1 MYKTVYVPV
10 DNSDHSNRA
19 VQTSL
24 AIGKAFE
31 SKLVGCHVYAAKM
44 HDYRFKQMEFTLPE
58 EYLEENELHRQRK
71 IHDSL
76 ITMGLE
82 LISDCYL
89 TDMDK
94 LAQSAGLDFEPKMM
108 DGKHS
113 TELIK
118 DIEES
123 EYDLVVLGA
132 LGIGRTRDAQIGSVC
147 QRITREVERDV
158 WVVKH
163 LPEKGEEER
172 DTILVGVD
180 GSPESFGALLTA
192 IDLAKNLGKK
202 IELISVY
209 DPYLHYAVFK
219 GIVEVLTDKAAKVFR
234 FEEQNQLH
242 EEIID
247 TGLAEIY
254 QSHLNVAE
262 SMAREA
268 GVEANK
274 TLLDGKA
281 FQKVLDHARKIQPY
295 LLVLGRIGV
304 HSAEED
310 GGMGSNTENLLR
322 LCPCDILLTNRRET
336 PELDL
341 QAEESIHWTP
351 ESEERMTRVPEQVS
365 GIARTA
371 ILRLALEKGH
381 SVVTS
386 DLVTEAME
394 RFMPKASQ
402 SATHKLA
409 EAVAFERAKR
419 QSSWVCRQCT
429 AVALVEEPAKCSMCG
444 AKDFEVLAPEL
455 IDEIAAAEG
464 GAEEETTYDGRKLR
478 WTNESRK
485 ALRSLGDNYQRRRA
499 KARIEKSAR
508 SKRLDTVTL
517 EFARRFVE
525 EEAGVLYRPAEGD
538 EGMNA
543 GDKHR
548 AAEEVVEAASLQITE
563 DDELKMLARDK
574 KGNPLLSRWDW
585 DEKAIER
592 VLRVPSGFMR
602 DRTQSRIEELATE
615 QEVVSIDL
623 DLVEAGIKV
632 GLSMMEDMLKAQAT
646 VAPGTQRP
654 EMAESPVEAA
664 APEAPVVPEA
674 AAAPVAQVTA
684 DAVPAGVCPM
694 AAARAKEAALAEA
707 AALEAATLQTEA
719 AEDRADHA
727 SKSGGYVV
735 GNNGADASDPTL
747 NEISVLT
754 EMQKRRDE
762 VAPEGAA

>member
-1 MYKTVYVPV
+1 MYKSIYVPV

-19 VQTSL
+19 VSMSL
-24 AIGKAFE
+24 ELGKAFD
-31 SKLVGCHVYAAKM
+31 SKLVGSHVYAAKM

-89 TDMDK
+89 TDMGK
-94 LAQSAGLDFEPKMM
+94 MAEASGLTFEPKMM

-118 DIEES
+118 DIEAE

-147 QRITREVERDV
+147 QRVTREVDRDV

-163 LPEKGEEER
+163 LPKKGEAER

-192 IDLAKNLGKK
+192 IDLAEKLGKK
-202 IELISVY
+202 LELISVY

-262 SMAREA
+262 AMARDK
-268 GVEANK
+268 GVEVNK

-281 FQKVLDHARKIQPY
+281 FQKVLDHARKVEPY
-295 LLVLGRIGV
+295 LLVIGRVGV
-304 HSAEED
+304 HTAEED
-310 GGMGSNTENLLR
+310 GGLGSNTENLLR
-322 LCPCDILLTNRRET
+322 LAPCDILLTNRRVT

-341 QAEESIHWTP
+341 RAEESIHWTP
-351 ESEERMTRVPEQVS
+351 ESEERMTRVPEQVK

-371 ILRLALEKGH
+371 ILRLALEQGH

-402 SATHKLA
+402 KATTKLA
-409 EAVAFERAKR
+409 EALAFDKAKR
-419 QSSWVCRQCT
+419 DSVAACQKCGT
-429 AVALVEEPAKCSMCG
+429 VALIPDPVKCTMCG
-444 AKDFEVLAPEL
+444 ATEFDTVTPEMV
-455 IDEIAAAEG
+455 DAMAEAEG
-464 GAEEETTYDGRKLR
+464 GTEEETTYDGRKLR
-478 WTNESRK
+478 WSQEARK
-485 ALRSLGDNYQRRRA
+485 ALRSLGDSYQRRRA

-508 SKRLDTVTL
+508 SKRLDTITL
-517 EFARRFVE
+517 EFAQRFVE

-538 EGMNA
+538 EALSA
-543 GDKHR
+543 GEKR
-548 AAEEVVEAASLQITE
+548 RLAAENSDKPSEAVTVSMPEVEA
-563 DDELKMLARDK
+563 DEESGLKILARDAK
-574 KGNPLLSRWDW
+574 KNPLLSRLDW
-585 DEKAIER
+585 TENAIER
-592 VLRVPSGFMR
+592 VLRVPAGFMR
-602 DRTQSRIEELATE
+602 DRTQGRIEEVAAERGVEKVDLA
-615 QEVVSIDL
+615 
-623 DLVEAGIKV
+623 LVEEGIKI
-632 GLSMMEDMLKAQAT
+632 GLKMMEEMIGSYGGGKA
-646 VAPGTQRP
+646 P
-654 EMAESPVEAA
+654 EAGKSAEEAKPQAA
-664 APEAPVVPEA
+664 APANGNGESVEEDCPVPHE
-674 AAAPVAQVTA
+674 
-684 DAVPAGVCPM
+684 
-694 AAARAKEAALAEA
+694 E
-707 AALEAATLQTEA
+707 
-719 AEDRADHA
+719 RADHA
-727 SKSGGYVV
+727 SKSGRYVT
-735 GNNGADASDPTL
+735 GNNGDVDSRPAL
-747 NEISVLT
+747 NEVSVLS
-754 EMQKRRDE
+754 EMEKRRAETVDGSKS
-762 VAPEGAA
+762 A

>member
-1 MYKTVYVPV
+1 MYQTIYVPV

-19 VQTSL
+19 VSTSL
-24 AIGKAFE
+24 ALGKAFE

-89 TDMDK
+89 TDMGK
-94 LAQSAGLDFEPKMM
+94 MAEAQGLDFEPKMM

-118 DIEES
+118 DIGES
-123 EYDLVVLGA
+123 QYDLVVLGA
-132 LGIGRTRDAQIGSVC
+132 VGIGRTRDSQIGSVC

-172 DTILVGVD
+172 DSILVGVD
-180 GSPESFGALLTA
+180 GSPESFGALMTA
-192 IDLAKNLGKK
+192 IDLASKLGKK
-202 IELISVY
+202 VELISVY

-219 GIVEVLTDKAAKVFR
+219 GIVEVLTEQAAKVFR

-262 SMAREA
+262 QMAREA
-268 GVEANK
+268 GVQVEK

-281 FQKVLDHARKIQPY
+281 FQKVLDHARKVKPY
-295 LLVLGRIGV
+295 LLVIGRVGV
-304 HSAEED
+304 HTAEED
-310 GGMGSNTENLLR
+310 GGLGSNTENLLR
-322 LCPCDILLTNRRET
+322 LAPCDILLTNRRET

-341 QAEESIHWTP
+341 RAEESIHWTP
-351 ESEERMTRVPEQVS
+351 ESEERMTRVPEQVK

-386 DLVTEAME
+386 DLVTEAMA

-402 SATHKLA
+402 GATNKLA
-409 EAVAFERAKR
+409 EALAYDRAKR
-419 QSSWVCRQCT
+419 QGSSACKQCGT
-429 AVALVEEPAKCSMCG
+429 VALVADAVKCTMCG
-444 AKDFEVLAPEL
+444 ATEFETLTPEML
-455 IDEIAAAEG
+455 DQIAAAEG
-464 GAEEETTYDGRKLR
+464 GTEEETTYDGRKLR
-478 WTNESRK
+478 WTQEARK
-485 ALRSLGDNYQRRRA
+485 ALRTLGDSYQRRRA

-508 SKRLDTVTL
+508 SQKVDTITL
-517 EFARRFVE
+517 ELSKRFIE
-525 EEAGVLYRPAEGD
+525 EETGVLYRAAEGD

-543 GDKHR
+543 ADKHR
-548 AAEEVVEAASLQITE
+548 AAEEAATAAEASEEEAS
-563 DDELKMLARDK
+563 ELRILARDK
-574 KGNPLLSRWDW
+574 KNNPLLSRLDW
-585 DEKAIER
+585 SENAIER

-602 DRTQSRIEELATE
+602 DRTQGRIEELANE
-615 QEVVSIDL
+615 RGLAGVDL
-623 DLVEAGIKV
+623 ELVEEGIQM
-632 GLSMMEDMLKAQAT
+632 GLDMMKQMIEAQNQMTAT
-646 VAPGTQRP
+646 PKPSRM
-654 EMAESPVEAA
+654 EVE
-664 APEAPVVPEA
+664 E
-674 AAAPVAQVTA
+674 Q
-684 DAVPAGVCPM
+684 M
-694 AAARAKEAALAEA
+694 AAAQSDVVA
-707 AALEAATLQTEA
+707 AADSTEA
-719 AEDRADHA
+719 KVCPVAHDQHAAEQATAAETAAAETTAAKTADHA
-727 SKSGGYVV
+727 SKSGGYVA
-735 GNNGADASDPTL
+735 GNNGESATTGPTL
-747 NEISVLT
+747 NEVSVLS

-762 VAPEGAA
+762 VVGEDSAPA

>member
-1 MYKTVYVPV
+1 MYKSIYVPV

-19 VQTSL
+19 VSMSL
-24 AIGKAFE
+24 ELGKAFE
-31 SKLVGCHVYAAKM
+31 SKLVGSHVYAAKM

-89 TDMDK
+89 TDMGK
-94 LAQSAGLDFEPKMM
+94 LAEASGLQFEPKMM

-118 DIEES
+118 DIEAEK
-123 EYDLVVLGA
+123 YDLVVLGA

-147 QRITREVERDV
+147 QRITREVDRDV

-163 LPEKGEEER
+163 LPKKDEAER

-192 IDLAKNLGKK
+192 IDLAEKLGKK
-202 IELISVY
+202 LELISVY

-219 GIVEVLTDKAAKVFR
+219 GIVDVLTDKAAKVFR

-262 SMAREA
+262 AMARDK
-268 GVEANK
+268 GVEVQK

-281 FQKVLDHARKIQPY
+281 FQKVLDHARKVEPY
-295 LLVLGRIGV
+295 LLVIGRVGV
-304 HSAEED
+304 HTAEED
-310 GGMGSNTENLLR
+310 GGLGSNTENLLR
-322 LCPCDILLTNRRET
+322 LTPCDILLTNRRVT

-341 QAEESIHWTP
+341 RAEESIHWTP
-351 ESEERMTRVPEQVS
+351 ESEERMTRVPEQVK

-371 ILRLALEKGH
+371 ILRLALEQGH

-402 SATHKLA
+402 RATAKLA
-409 EAVAFERAKR
+409 ETLAFEKAK
-419 QSSWVCRQCT
+419 QDTVAACKKCGT
-429 AVALVEEPAKCSMCG
+429 VALVANPVQCTMCDST
-444 AKDFEVLAPEL
+444 DFDTVTPEMV
-455 IDEIAAAEG
+455 DAMVEAEG
-464 GAEEETTYDGRKLR
+464 GALEETTYDGRKLR
-478 WTNESRK
+478 WSQEARK
-485 ALRSLGDNYQRRRA
+485 ALRSLGDSYQRRRA

-508 SKRLDTVTL
+508 SKRLDTITL
-517 EFARRFVE
+517 DFAQRFVE

-538 EGMNA
+538 EA
-543 GDKHR
+543 LS
-548 AAEEVVEAASLQITE
+548 AAEKRQKAKEDGTE
-563 DDELKMLARDK
+563 TVKVSIPEPEIDEESGLKILARDSK
-574 KGNPLLSRWDW
+574 NNPLISRLDW
-585 DEKAIER
+585 TEKAIER
-592 VLRVPSGFMR
+592 VLRVPAGFMR
-602 DRTQSRIEELATE
+602 SGTQERIEELAAERGTE
-615 QEVVSIDL
+615 KVDIE
-623 DLVEAGIKV
+623 LVEAGIKV
-632 GLSMMEDMLKAQAT
+632 GLQMMEKMIGSYGGGKAPQA
-646 VAPGTQRP
+646 AKAKASSAKPP
-654 EMAESPVEAA
+654 AASNESSNGDHQSAKANTNGEAVEDCPVPQE
-664 APEAPVVPEA
+664 ER
-674 AAAPVAQVTA
+674 
-684 DAVPAGVCPM
+684 AG
-694 AAARAKEAALAEA
+694 
-707 AALEAATLQTEA
+707 Q
-719 AEDRADHA
+719 A
-727 SKSGGYVV
+727 SKSGRYVT
-735 GNNGADASDPTL
+735 GNNGDAAAKPAL
-747 NEISVLT
+747 NEVSVLS
-754 EMQKRRDE
+754 EMEKRRAE
-762 VAPEGAA
+762 SLENPESA